1 MFRLTTIPR
10 IVSNVH
16 YRTRRKTHPKR
27 NWAGRHPDMEPLTS
41 ANTEGYVL
49 TQRLLNESTG
59 NACPPRNQIHC
70 SASLDSTHRV
80 LSGEQ
85 IRIVLHQVKNSF
97 LFHFSLYH
105 YIEAS
110 TVDPTNV
117 KEVFGYHFNVV

>member
-1 MFRLTTIPR
+1 MFIIGLGVKR
-10 IVSNVH
+10 ILKEIGLDGTPTWNH
-16 YRTRRKTHPKR
+16 LRQLIQR
-27 NWAGRHPDMEPLTS
+27 DTS
-41 ANTEGYVL
+41 S
-49 TQRLLNESTG
+49 QRLLNEFTG
-59 NACPPRNQIHC
+59 NACPSRNQIHC
-70 SASLDSTHRV
+70 PASLDSTHRV

-105 YIEAS
+105 YVETG